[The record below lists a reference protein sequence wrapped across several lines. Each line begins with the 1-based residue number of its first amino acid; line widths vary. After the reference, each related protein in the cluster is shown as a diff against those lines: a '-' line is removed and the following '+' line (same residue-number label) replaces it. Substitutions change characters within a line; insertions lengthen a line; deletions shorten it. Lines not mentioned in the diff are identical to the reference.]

1 VPRFRKENVHANSPP
16 SPPWGRGWR
25 ATGAFISRGERGAP
39 RSAGR
44 GGEGVKTV
52 QVEQP
57 RSTIKPGR
65 PGRTSRPTARAMGQ
79 LKKCA
84 VFATRRR
91 KTTIT
96 TIKNLGDSVRQPCK
110 RCGPRGGQ
118 VVWVAAR
125 SLIRL
130 PPAAAK
136 NREGDTHSGLTP
148 SPPRQAERG
157 APCPP
162 RLMKAPVAV
171 HPLPQGGEGWR
182 FNPLKLPL
190 PSPLWGRGVRG

>member
-1 VPRFRKENVHANSPP
+1 MILKGTRVCEFPTLAPL
-16 SPPWGRGWR
+16 GRGR
-25 ATGAFISRGERGAP
+25 VTGTFISRGGKGAP

-44 GGEGVKTV
+44 GGERVKAV
-52 QVEQP
+52 QAEQLRP
-57 RSTIKPGR
+57 TTKPVR

-91 KTTIT
+91 KTTI
-96 TIKNLGDSVRQPCK
+96 KNLGDSVRRPCK

-118 VVWVAAR
+118 VVWAAAR

-136 NREGDTHSGLTP
+136 NREGGTHSGLTP

-162 RLMKAPVAV
+162 RLVKAPVAV

-182 FNPLKLPL
+182 FNPLKPPL
-190 PSPLWGRGVRG
+190 PSPLWGSGVWG